1 METETTLQAGL
12 FDSPLKVIDGIAA
25 DDDEKP
31 ARIRTLEETYKK
43 QDLNKV
49 CGYLGLLSILVN
61 QTQNEDKGK
70 QTLEQVKSLFPKIQD
85 NKQSKGAAQEDKED
99 KSQSQIIIELAYQNT
114 PLFFK
119 DQHGRAF
126 ALVAPKEGRKEL
138 IALESDK
145 FKRYLAKLFYEKNN
159 RSIAKTE
166 HINSAIQIIQANVE
180 YDGQVI
186 PLSLRVTWKGE
197 DAICYDLTDEKW
209 RYIKITKDGWQ
220 INDDDASILF
230 ARYNQMAQV
239 LPDRNYEPDIL
250 DKFIGLTN
258 VKDDKDKLL
267 LKVYVISVHSR
278 HSSCYAYSSW

>member
-1 METETTLQAGL
+1 
-12 FDSPLKVIDGIAA
+12 
-25 DDDEKP
+25 
-31 ARIRTLEETYKK
+31 
-43 QDLNKV
+43 
-49 CGYLGLLSILVN
+49 
-61 QTQNEDKGK
+61 
-70 QTLEQVKSLFPKIQD
+70 
-85 NKQSKGAAQEDKED
+85 
-99 KSQSQIIIELAYQNT
+99 
-114 PLFFK
+114 
-119 DQHGRAF
+119 
-126 ALVAPKEGRKEL
+126 L

-230 ARYNQMAQV
+230 ARYNQVAQV

-267 LKVYVISVHSR
+267 LKVYVISLFIPGIAHAMLIVHGEKGGAKTLLKLLIKLLVDPSKPALLTIHTSR
-278 HSSCYAYSSW
+278 DEFVQQLSHNY